1 MDRFEFPYPTDPAF
15 DRRTAYLCMEF
26 GIDQALKTYAG
37 GLGFLTGSVVRSAY
51 DLKMPLIGVGIL
63 WTQGYYDQR
72 RKPDQTME
80 VQFAEKRYDF
90 LQETH
95 YRFHIRVSGQPVNVA
110 IYYLPPEV
118 FGTAPVFFLTTDIPE
133 NDHLSRCLSHRLYD
147 SNPEASVA
155 ASMLLGLGAHRLMH
169 EIGWEP
175 DLYHMNESHA
185 LPVAFALHRQLGD
198 IAETR
203 RRLVFTNHTPEAA
216 GNPQNSCSMLQR
228 MGYFGELPMET
239 VRSITCQEGSTFDH
253 TLAALRL
260 SRIANGVSRMHVR
273 TLARIWK
280 DASDICPVTSV
291 TNAQKAAYWQD
302 EDFISAVRKN
312 DPASVRAV
320 KTLRKKH
327 LFEMVADQTGRIMD
341 LSVCTLVFAKRFAG
355 YKRPDLF
362 LHRMERFEQ
371 LLTQRRFPI
380 QIIWAGKPYPQD
392 FNAIGVF
399 DRIVGICRRL
409 PNCAILTG
417 YELQLSR
424 TLKKGADLW
433 LNVPR
438 LTHEASGTSGMA
450 AAMCGAVNLAL
461 PDGWYPE
468 FARHFINGFVIP
480 PCDTDLPEDRQDDL
494 DADSLIDILEREV
507 LPMFYGE
514 PDAWTGM
521 AMQAARDILPRFD
534 SDRLV
539 REYHE
544 RLYREDGLTQTDREA
559 WIAQTRPES

>member
-1 MDRFEFPYPTDPAF
+1 MQPFAFPYPVDPAY
-15 DRRTAYLCMEF
+15 DRKTAYLCMEF
-26 GIDQALKTYAG
+26 GIHQSLKTYAG
-37 GLGFLTGSVVRSAY
+37 GLGFLSGSVVRSAY
-51 DLKMPLIGVGIL
+51 DRRMPLLGIGIL
-63 WTQGYYDQR
+63 WTYGYYDQR
-72 RKPDQTME
+72 RKSDQTME
-80 VQFAEKRYDF
+80 AHVSEKHYAF
-90 LQETH
+90 LQETRI
-95 YRFHIRVSGQPVNVA
+95 RFTIDVSGQPVRVA
-110 IYYLPPEV
+110 VHYLAPEV
-118 FGTAPVFFLTTDIPE
+118 FRTAPVFFLTTDIPE

-147 SNPEASVA
+147 SNPEAAIA
-155 ASMLLGLGAHRLMH
+155 ASMLLGHGGHRLLQ

-175 DLYHMNESHA
+175 DVYHMNESHA
-185 LPVAFALHRQLGD
+185 LPVAFALHRRLND
-198 IAETR
+198 PVEAR

-216 GNPQNSCSMLQR
+216 GNPRNSCSLLQR
-228 MGYFGELPMET
+228 MGYFGDLPMDT
-239 VRSITCQEGSTFDH
+239 VRHLTCQDGASFDH
-253 TLAALRL
+253 TLGALRL
-260 SRIANGVSRMHVR
+260 ARIANGVSRMHVE
-273 TLARIWK
+273 TLHRMWK
-280 DASDICPVTSV
+280 DMPDICPVVPV
-291 TNAQKAAYWQD
+291 TNAQKASYWQD
-302 EDFISAVRKN
+302 EDCLRAVRDN
-312 DPASVRAV
+312 DAARVRAV
-320 KTLRKKH
+320 KALRKKT
-327 LFEMVADQTGRIMD
+327 LFEVVADQTGRIID
-341 LSVCTLVFAKRFAG
+341 PAVCTLVFAKRFAG

-468 FARHFINGFVIP
+468 VARHFINGFVIL

-494 DADSLIDILEREV
+494 DADSLIDSLEREV

-544 RLYREDGLTQTDREA
+544 RLYLEDGLTQTDREA